1 MSSDGKSKNDEGS
14 LGATPRKYFLPK
26 ELENAT
32 PEMIWEWW
40 QKRGQQE
47 SLLKN
52 AIVSAKVQSRNLPQN
67 SLIPTYRTA
76 ATVVQVQSNT
86 ASYRLLLLFRRI

>member
-14 LGATPRKYFLPK
+14 LGAIPRKYFLPK

-32 PEMIWEWW
+32 PEKIWEWW

-52 AIVSAKVQSRNLPQN
+52 AIVSAKVQSSYFTEEFLD
-67 SLIPTYRTA
+67 TYIYG
-76 ATVVQVQSNT
+76 SH
-86 ASYRLLLLFRRI
+86 SYFEGQI

>member
-1 MSSDGKSKNDEGS
+1 MNSDGKSKNEGGS

-52 AIVSAKVQSRNLPQN
+52 AIVSAKVQISNLSQF
-67 SLIPTYRTA
+67 SLISAYKADA
-76 ATVVQVQSNT
+76 AVLKVKSNAAFYLLSFVV
-86 ASYRLLLLFRRI
+86 I

>member
-1 MSSDGKSKNDEGS
+1 MIQIGAGDIVVSSDLKSKNDEGS

-52 AIVSAKVQSRNLPQN
+52 AIVSAKVQSSDFSNLPTN
-67 SLIPTYRTA
+67 FLD
-76 ATVVQVQSNT
+76 
-86 ASYRLLLLFRRI
+86 SYVYSSCSCSEGQI